1 MINRRNFTQSVPA
14 GIAGLLLAQW
24 GLDAH
29 AAVEQVRIAYPID
42 VPSWDPSRS
51 AAPNPT
57 ALFKCVFDQ
66 PLEYT
71 PDSKLQPGVVTAYQ
85 WLDKDGLVLQLDFR
99 DDVYFH
105 NGDKLTSADFKFTFF
120 DRLRAEKGLQLSFIW
135 GDITAIET
143 PSPTRAVIRFGK
155 PMVTAPQFL
164 GYSAAFILPKA
175 YYEKVGLEGF
185 LAKPVGSG
193 PYRLVDYQRDSS
205 VTLEAFDRYWR
216 GPAKIRKIVFQV
228 VKDPTTRVSAV
239 QSGQVQ
245 LAAALPMREALRL
258 GQSPGLANSL
268 TPTVDTYLVQ
278 MVNSGPLADRNVRLA
293 MHHAID
299 KRALSKAFFNSIAAP
314 LSTAAAPGTPA
325 YAPDYA
331 FAFDP
336 ARSQA
341 LLKESGYGPGKAVQF
356 RFFATNGIYPN
367 DFEMARALVQMWKK
381 VGIDAALEVI
391 EPAQYYTKVQAGKLE
406 GPTLWFWTNATGDPE
421 LSAGYY
427 LDPKKSFSVWRS
439 PDVSTQLD
447 PLLVELNLEKRI
459 EGYKKFHVWAV
470 EQGYSLPLV
479 QGVST
484 VVYAKAEAGYKP
496 FKNGWILPYYWSA

>member
-1 MINRRNFTQSVPA
+1 MIHRRQFTQSVST
-14 GIAGLLLAQW
+14 GLAGLLLAQW
-24 GLDAH
+24 GLDAS
-29 AAVEQVRIAYPID
+29 AATEQVRIAYPID

-66 PLEYT
+66 PLEYAA
-71 PDSKLQPGVVTAYQ
+71 DSTLQPGVVTAWE
-85 WLDKDGLVLQLDFR
+85 WLDKEGLVLQLDLR

-120 DRLRAEKGLQLSFIW
+120 ERLRAEKGLQLSFIW
-135 GDITAIET
+135 SGITAIDT
-143 PSPTRAVIRFGK
+143 PTPTRAIVRFAK

-175 YYEKVGLEGF
+175 YFEKVGLDGF
-185 LAKPVGSG
+185 LAKPIGSG
-193 PYRLVDYQRDSS
+193 PYRLVDHQRDASI
-205 VTLEAFDRYWR
+205 TLEAFDKYWR
-216 GPAKIRKIVFQV
+216 GPAKIKRLVFQV

-245 LAAALPMREALRL
+245 VAVALPMREALRL
-258 GQSPGLANSL
+258 GQSKGLANSL
-268 TPTVDTYLVQ
+268 TPTVDTYLIQ
-278 MVNSGPLADRNVRLA
+278 MVNSGPLVDRNVRLA

-299 KRALSKAFFNSIAAP
+299 KQAISKAFFNGIAAP

-325 YAPDYA
+325 YAPDYR

-336 ARSQA
+336 AQAQA
-341 LLKESGYGPGKAVQF
+341 LLKAAGYGPQKPVQF

-367 DFEMARALVQMWKK
+367 DFEIARAIVQMWKK
-381 VGIDAALEVI
+381 VGIEAALEVI
-391 EPAQYYTKVQAGKLE
+391 ETAQYYPKVQAGKLE

-439 PDVSTQLD
+439 ADVSTQLD
-447 PLLVELNLEKRI
+447 PLLVELDDRKRI
-459 EGYKKFHVWAV
+459 EGYRKFHVWAV

-484 VVYAKAEAGYKP
+484 VAYAKAEAAYRP
-496 FKNGWILPYYWSA
+496 FKNGWILPYYWQA